1 MQHFVW
7 KPEYEVHVPFMDDEH
22 RELAAK
28 LNALFLPMSRGE
40 AKEVLAP
47 LLDALVQHTAAHF
60 ESEEQAFSRYAYPG
74 AATHHAVHTE
84 LLEKVC
90 HLQAE
95 FLAGRQQ
102 LTLTAMQFLK
112 VWLVEHIGKEDRAF
126 ADFLRQRS
134 SELPAPGI
142 QPDV

>member
-1 MQHFVW
+1 MQHFTW
-7 KPEYEVHVPFMDDEH
+7 KPDYEVHVPFMDDEH
-22 RELAAK
+22 RELATR

-40 AKEVLAP
+40 DPEVLAP
-47 LLDALVQHTAAHF
+47 LLDALIQHTAAHF
-60 ESEEQAFSRYAYPG
+60 ESEEQAFARYAYPL
-74 AATHHAVHTE
+74 AAAHQAVHAE

-90 HLQAE
+90 HLQKE

-112 VWLVEHIGKEDRAF
+112 VWLVEHIGREDLAF

-134 SELPAPGI
+134 LEIPSPHMHTDA
-142 QPDV
+142 